1 MTPSSLETVRD
12 AFTSI
17 CQQFQKSIEQGDL
30 GNIGNLYTEDAKI
43 LPPNMDMLEGRDS
56 IQAFWQRAS
65 EMGIKS
71 YQPEILEVEYS
82 GNLGF
87 FVGKYTLYGNENKV
101 INKGKFITVFKNI
114 DGEWRVY
121 RDIFN
126 SSIPL
131 EEK

>member
-1 MTPSSLETVRD
+1 MTVSNLDTVRD
-12 AFTSI
+12 AFISI
-17 CQQFQKSIEQGDL
+17 CQQFQKSLEQGDL
-30 GNIGNLYTEDAKI
+30 GNIVNLYTEDAKI

-87 FVGKYTLYGNENKV
+87 FVGKYTLYGNENQV

-114 DGEWRVY
+114 DGKWKVY

>member
-1 MTPSSLETVRD
+1 MTTSSLETVRD

-17 CQQFQKSIEQGDL
+17 CQQFQKSIEQADL
-30 GNIGNLYTEDAKI
+30 EVIGNLYGEDAKI
-43 LPPNMDMLEGRDS
+43 LPPNMDMLEGKDS
-56 IQAFWQRAS
+56 IQAFWQGAL

-71 YQPEILEVEYS
+71 YQPEILEVEHS

-87 FVGKYTLYGNENKV
+87 FVGKYTLYGDGNQV

-114 DGEWRVY
+114 DGKWKVY

-131 EEK
+131 EKK

>member
-1 MTPSSLETVRD
+1 MTQSGLETVRD

-17 CQQFQKSIEQGDL
+17 CQQFQKSIEQDDL
-30 GNIGNLYTEDAKI
+30 ENIGNLYTEDAKI

-87 FVGKYTLYGNENKV
+87 FVGKYTLYGNENKI
-101 INKGKFITVFKNI
+101 INKGKFLTVFKNL

>member
-12 AFTSI
+12 ALTSI
-17 CQQFQKSIEQGDL
+17 CQEFKKSIEQGDL
-30 GNIGNLYTEDAKI
+30 RNIGNLYTEDAKI

-56 IQAFWQRAS
+56 IQTFWQRAS

-87 FVGKYTLYGNENKV
+87 FVGKYILYGNENKI

>member
-17 CQQFQKSIEQGDL
+17 CQQFQKSLEKGDL

-56 IQAFWQRAS
+56 IQAFWQRAL

-87 FVGKYTLYGNENKV
+87 FLGKYTLYGDGNQI

>member
-87 FVGKYTLYGNENKV
+87 FLGKYTLYGDVNQI
-101 INKGKFITVFKNI
+101 INKGKFITIFKNI

>member
-1 MTPSSLETVRD
+1 MTPSSLDTVRD

-17 CQQFQKSIEQGDL
+17 CQQFQKSLEKGDIETIGTLYGD
-30 GNIGNLYTEDAKI
+30 DAKI
-43 LPPNMDMLEGRDS
+43 LPPNMDMIEGKDT
-56 IQAFWQRAS
+56 IQTFWQGALD
-65 EMGIKS
+65 MGIKS
-71 YQPEILEVEYS
+71 YTAEMIEVESS

-87 FVGKYTLYGNENKV
+87 LVGKYTVFGNENQV
-101 INKGKFITVFKNI
+101 INKGKVLTVLKNI
-114 DGEWRVY
+114 DGKWKIY

>member
-1 MTPSSLETVRD
+1 MTPSSLETVQD
-12 AFTSI
+12 AFMSI
-17 CQQFQKSIEQGDL
+17 CQEFQKSIEQGDFE
-30 GNIGNLYTEDAKI
+30 GIGNLYGEDAKI

-56 IQAFWQRAS
+56 IRAFWQRAS

-87 FVGKYTLYGNENKV
+87 FVGKYTLYGNENKI

>member
-12 AFTSI
+12 TFTSI
-17 CQQFQKSIEQGDL
+17 CQQFKKSIEQGDL
-30 GNIGNLYTEDAKI
+30 GNIGNLYAEDAKI

-56 IQAFWQRAS
+56 IQAFWQRAL

-87 FVGKYTLYGNENKV
+87 FVGKYTLYGNENKI

>member
-1 MTPSSLETVRD
+1 MTVSSLDTVRD

-56 IQAFWQRAS
+56 IQAFWQRAL

-87 FVGKYTLYGNENKV
+87 FLGKYTLYGDGNQV

-126 SSIPL
+126 SSMPL

>member
-87 FVGKYTLYGNENKV
+87 FVGKYTLYGNENKI

>member
-1 MTPSSLETVRD
+1 
-12 AFTSI
+12 
-17 CQQFQKSIEQGDL
+17 
-30 GNIGNLYTEDAKI
+30 
-43 LPPNMDMLEGRDS
+43 MDMLEGRDS

-65 EMGIKS
+65 EMGIKL

-87 FVGKYTLYGNENKV
+87 FVGKYTLYGNENKI
-101 INKGKFITVFKNI
+101 INKGKFLTVFKNI

>member
-1 MTPSSLETVRD
+1 MTTSNLEAVRD
-12 AFTSI
+12 AFMSI

-87 FVGKYTLYGNENKV
+87 FVGKYTLYGNENQV

>member
-1 MTPSSLETVRD
+1 MTTSSLETLRD

-17 CQQFQKSIEQGDL
+17 CQQFQKFIEEGDL
-30 GNIGNLYTEDAKI
+30 VNIGYLYTEDAKI

-87 FVGKYTLYGNENKV
+87 FVGKYTLYGNENKI

-114 DGEWRVY
+114 DGEWKVY

-126 SSIPL
+126 SSVPL

>member
-1 MTPSSLETVRD
+1 MTTSSLETVRD

-17 CQQFQKSIEQGDL
+17 CQQFQKSIEQADL
-30 GNIGNLYTEDAKI
+30 EVIGNLYGEDAKI
-43 LPPNMDMLEGRDS
+43 LPPNMDMLEGKDS
-56 IQAFWQRAS
+56 IQAFWRGAL

-87 FVGKYTLYGNENKV
+87 FVGKYTLYGNENQV
-101 INKGKFITVFKNI
+101 INKGKFLTVFKNI
-114 DGEWRVY
+114 DGEWKVY
-121 RDIFN
+121 RDISN
-126 SSIPL
+126 TSMPL

>member
-1 MTPSSLETVRD
+1 MTPSNLETVRD

-17 CQQFQKSIEQGDL
+17 CQQFKNSIEQGEL
-30 GNIGNLYTEDAKI
+30 GIIGNLYAEDAKI
-43 LPPNMDMLEGRDS
+43 LPPNMDMLEGKDS
-56 IQAFWQRAS
+56 IQTFWQGAL

-71 YQPEILEVEYS
+71 YKPEILEVEYS
-82 GNLGF
+82 GHLGF
-87 FVGKYTLYGNENKV
+87 SVGKYTLYGDGNQV

-114 DGEWRVY
+114 DGEWKVY

-131 EEK
+131 EQK

>member
-17 CQQFQKSIEQGDL
+17 CQQFKKSIEQGDL
-30 GNIGNLYTEDAKI
+30 GNIGNLYAVDAKI

-87 FVGKYTLYGNENKV
+87 FVGKYTLYGNENRV

-114 DGEWRVY
+114 DGEWKVY

>member
-1 MTPSSLETVRD
+1 MTPSNLETVRD

-17 CQQFQKSIEQGDL
+17 CQQFQKSLGQGDVEGMASNYL
-30 GNIGNLYTEDAKI
+30 EDAKI
-43 LPPNMDMLEGRDS
+43 LPPNMDILEGRKT
-56 IQAFWQRAS
+56 IQAFWQGAL

-71 YQPEILEVEYS
+71 YKPEMTEVESS

-87 FVGKYTLYGNENKV
+87 CIGTYAIYGTDDQE
-101 INKGKFITVFKNI
+101 INKGKFLTVLKNI
-114 DGEWRVY
+114 DGKWKIY

-131 EEK
+131 ENK

>member
-43 LPPNMDMLEGRDS
+43 LPPNMDMLEGRDT
-56 IQAFWQRAS
+56 IQKFWQGAL

-87 FVGKYTLYGNENKV
+87 FLGKYTLYGDGNQI

-114 DGEWRVY
+114 DGEWKVY

>member
-82 GNLGF
+82 GNLGI
-87 FVGKYTLYGNENKV
+87 FVGKYTLYGDGSQVN
-101 INKGKFITVFKNI
+101 NKGKFLIVFKNI
-114 DGEWRVY
+114 EGKWKVY

>member
-1 MTPSSLETVRD
+1 MTTSNLEAVRD
-12 AFTSI
+12 AFMSI

-87 FVGKYTLYGNENKV
+87 FVGKYTLYGNENKI

>member
-1 MTPSSLETVRD
+1 MPVSSLDTVRD

-17 CQQFQKSIEQGDL
+17 CQQFQKSVEQGDL
-30 GNIGNLYTEDAKI
+30 EGIGNLYGEDAKI
-43 LPPNMDMLEGRDS
+43 LPPNMDMLEGKDS
-56 IQAFWQRAS
+56 IQAFWQRVL

-71 YQPEILEVEYS
+71 YKPEMIEVESS

-87 FVGKYTLYGNENKV
+87 LVGTYTVFGNENQV
-101 INKGKFITVFKNI
+101 VNKGKVLTVLKNI
-114 DGEWRVY
+114 DGKWKIY

>member
-1 MTPSSLETVRD
+1 MTVSSLDTVRD

-17 CQQFQKSIEQGDL
+17 CQQFKKSFEQGDL
-30 GNIGNLYTEDAKI
+30 GDIGDLYTEDAKI
-43 LPPNMDMLEGRDS
+43 LPPNMDMLEGRES
-56 IQAFWQRAS
+56 IQSFWQGAL

-82 GNLGF
+82 GNWGF
-87 FVGKYTLYGNENKV
+87 FLGKHTLYGDENQL
-101 INKGKFITVFKNI
+101 ISKGKFITVFKNI
-114 DGEWRVY
+114 DGEWRVH

-131 EEK
+131 GEK

>member
-12 AFTSI
+12 AFMSI
-17 CQQFQKSIEQGDL
+17 CKEFQKSIEQGDFE
-30 GNIGNLYTEDAKI
+30 GIGNLYGEDAKI

-56 IQAFWQRAS
+56 IRAFWQRAS

-71 YQPEILEVEYS
+71 YKPEILEVEYS

-87 FVGKYTLYGNENKV
+87 FVGKYTLYGNENKI

-114 DGEWRVY
+114 DVEWRVY

>member
-1 MTPSSLETVRD
+1 MTPSNLETVRD

-43 LPPNMDMLEGRDS
+43 LPPNMDMLEGRDT
-56 IQAFWQRAS
+56 IQKFWQGAL

-87 FVGKYTLYGNENKV
+87 FLGKYTLYGDGNQI

-114 DGEWRVY
+114 DGEWKVY

>member
-1 MTPSSLETVRD
+1 MTPSSLDTVKD

-17 CQQFQKSIEQGDL
+17 CQQFQKSIEQGDIET
-30 GNIGNLYTEDAKI
+30 IGTLYGDDAKI
-43 LPPNMDMLEGRDS
+43 LPPNMDMIEGKDT
-56 IQAFWQRAS
+56 IQKFWQGAL

-71 YQPEILEVEYS
+71 YQPEILEVESS

-87 FVGKYTLYGNENKV
+87 FVGKYTLYGNENQV
-101 INKGKFITVFKNI
+101 INKGKFLTVFKNI
-114 DGEWRVY
+114 DGEWKVY

-131 EEK
+131 EGK

>member
-87 FVGKYTLYGNENKV
+87 FVGKYTLYGNENQI
-101 INKGKFITVFKNI
+101 INKGKFLTVFKNI